1 VSFGNGTDGRPGGR
15 FGAATPGVRSERSQI
30 SGLAAM
36 RVPGQSSRRRRVI
49 TPWRTTALI
58 AAIIVAGGSYA
69 LGRYVIAP
77 KPPPEV
83 RLAVTTKALAPG
95 APLTT
100 ADLAMVTVRRSSV
113 PAGALPWAAAKG
125 LIDQIAKD
133 TIPPGTLL
141 TGGMLAAGVKMPD
154 ATHDL
159 IGLALKP
166 GQLPAGGLAVGQ
178 QVTIMLL
185 TGSAQSIPAALPG
198 ATIWALLPQ
207 DSSGVEQ
214 VTVLVRH
221 QLMKEVASYAAH
233 GQVSLVATAAPPPR

>member
-1 VSFGNGTDGRPGGR
+1 MSFGNGTEGRSGGR
-15 FGAATPGVRSERSQI
+15 FGAATPGLRTERAAI
-30 SGLAAM
+30 SDLVAM
-36 RVPGQSSRRRRVI
+36 RAPGRTARRRRVI

-83 RLAVTTKALAPG
+83 RLAVTTKDLGPG

-100 ADLAMVTVRRSSV
+100 GDFTVVTVRRSSA
-113 PAGALPWAAAKG
+113 PARALTWAAAKG
-125 LIDQIAKD
+125 LIDQVAKD
-133 TIPPGTLL
+133 TIPSGTFL
-141 TGGMLAAGVKMPD
+141 TGGMLSAGVKMPD

-166 GQLPAGGLAVGQ
+166 GQLPTGGLAVGQ

-185 TGSAQSIPAALPG
+185 TGSAQGVPVALPG
-198 ATIWALLPQ
+198 AMIWALLPQ

-221 QLMKEVASYAAH
+221 ELMKEVASYAAH
-233 GQVSLVATAAPPPR
+233 GQVSLVATAPPKQG